1 VTHIEVGSTAL
12 WLMLFLGAYHGINPG
27 MGWLFA
33 VALGMQ
39 QQKASAVARSLVPI
53 AIGHAAAIGGVVLAA
68 ALLGRALPLA
78 AIRYLVAAVLI
89 ALGIRCLVRHRHP
102 RWVRMRVG
110 FRDLVVWSFLMASA
124 HGAGLMVLP
133 VLLGSSTVHA
143 SPSYVVSGFS
153 RTHDGPP
160 DQPPP
165 RLRRSAEASAKAEGG
180 HYGRGLTSPL
190 AGLVATGVHTIGYLA
205 MTGAIA
211 WVVYRKFG
219 LALLRT
225 AWFNLDVAWA
235 AALLVTGLVTLVM

>member
-1 VTHIEVGSTAL
+1 MTHVEVGSTAL
-12 WLMLFLGAYHGINPG
+12 WLMLLLGAYHGVNPG

-68 ALLGRALPLA
+68 ALLGSMLPIA
-78 AIRYLVAAVLI
+78 AIRYLVAAFLI
-89 ALGIRCLVRHRHP
+89 GLGVHRLVRHRHP

-133 VLLGSSTVHA
+133 VLLGSSTVQA
-143 SPSYVVSGFS
+143 APSSVVSGIS
-153 RTHDGPP
+153 RTHHNH
-160 DQPPP
+160 
-165 RLRRSAEASAKAEGG
+165 ASAA
-180 HYGRGLTSPL
+180 TSPL
-190 AGLVATGVHTIGYLA
+190 AGLVATAVHTIGYLVA
-205 MTGAIA
+205 TGVIA

-225 AWFNLDVAWA
+225 AWFNVDVAWA
-235 AALLVTGLVTLVM
+235 AALLVTGLVTLMT

>member
-1 VTHIEVGSTAL
+1 VTHVEAGSTAL
-12 WLMLFLGAYHGINPG
+12 WLMLLLGAYHGINPG

-68 ALLGRALPLA
+68 ALLGTALPLA

-89 ALGIRCLVRHRHP
+89 GLGIHHLVRHRHP

-110 FRDLVVWSFLMASA
+110 FKDLVTWSFLMASA

-133 VLLGSSTVHA
+133 VLLGSSTLQAADHVAGHTHA
-143 SPSYVVSGFS
+143 SAA
-153 RTHDGPP
+153 TN
-160 DQPPP
+160 
-165 RLRRSAEASAKAEGG
+165 
-180 HYGRGLTSPL
+180 PL
-190 AGLVATGVHTIGYLA
+190 AGLVATAVHTIGYLA
-205 MTGAIA
+205 ATGFIA

-235 AALLVTGLVTLVM
+235 VALLVTGVITLVT